1 MTVAETKT
9 RRRRRREGRTKWS
22 MRKLVTTGT
31 VM

>member
-9 RRRRRREGRTKWS
+9 RRREVRAKWS
-22 MRKLVTTGT
+22 MRRLVTTGT